1 MEVVVRQS
9 PESSWAYFAFVCS
22 IAVACAGAAE
32 GGQRGGGNSAG
43 DHGGGGNSA
52 GSHGGGGNSAD
63 SHGGGKSAGS
73 HHGEGRKGG
82 PHKGLGGKP
91 SGSSSSS
98 PVDDDGTST
107 AATAAVAATTTAT
120 AVSVVPS
127 VEAGRSVG
135 LPASLQPPSDVNS
148 PSTVSPIKA
157 LPGVPDE
164 VVRACHDEIESAAAP
179 FGATSVRVSS
189 AGSIHQLSPDT
200 ISAPIEVSIDY
211 VRQGKVET
219 RQAPIKCELNATG
232 GVIGLT

>member
-1 MEVVVRQS
+1 MRQS

-52 GSHGGGGNSAD
+52 GSHGGSDSAGSHGGGNSA
-63 SHGGGKSAGS
+63 GS
-73 HHGEGRKGG
+73 HYGEGRKGG
-82 PHKGLGGKP
+82 PHKGPGGKP
-91 SGSSSSS
+91 SGSSSSP
-98 PVDDDGTST
+98 PVDDDRTST

-135 LPASLQPPSDVNS
+135 LPPSLQPPSDVNS

-164 VVRACHDEIESAAAP
+164 VVRACHDALESAAAP

>member
-22 IAVACAGAAE
+22 IAVACAGAAA

-43 DHGGGGNSA
+43 NYGGGGNSA
-52 GSHGGGGNSAD
+52 GSHGGGN
-63 SHGGGKSAGS
+63 SAGS

-82 PHKGLGGKP
+82 PHKGPGGKP
-91 SGSSSSS
+91 SGTSSSS

-127 VEAGRSVG
+127 MEAGQSVG
-135 LPASLQPPSDVNS
+135 LPPSLQPPSDIAS
-148 PSTVSPIKA
+148 PSIVSPIKA

-164 VVRACHDEIESAAAP
+164 VVRACHDAIESAAAP

-200 ISAPIEVSIDY
+200 ILAPIEVRIDY
-211 VRQGKVET
+211 VRQGRVET